1 MFKFSSDNTKN
12 SFLKYLENLGISPK
26 THKNY
31 RSDLAHFNGWLIL
44 KVRSFGSY
52 IETLSEA
59 IPFLNQG
66 LSHEYKSFLIE
77 NKIPAKTINRRL
89 STLRHLARFLLTS
102 QAVDR
107 DFMKG
112 IENINESGNAR
123 LEVSSLVEDFR
134 AHLEAEKVSQNTIKN
149 YLSDVKQFLT
159 WLESNN
165 LSNNQTT
172 N

>member
-1 MFKFSSDNTKN
+1 MFKFSTDNTKN

-31 RSDLAHFNGWLIL
+31 KSDLAHFNGWLIL

-59 IPFLNQG
+59 VPFLNTR
-66 LSHEYKSFLIE
+66 LSYEYKSFLIE
-77 NKIPAKTINRRL
+77 NKIPPKTINRRL
-89 STLRHLARFLLTS
+89 STLRHLSRFLLFI
-102 QAVDR
+102 QALDR

-112 IENINESGNAR
+112 IENINEAGNIKFEA
-123 LEVSSLVEDFR
+123 SSLVEDFR
-134 AHLEAEKVSQNTIKN
+134 AHLEAEKISQNTIKN
-149 YLSDVKQFLT
+149 YLSDVRQFLN
-159 WLESNN
+159 WLESNDP
-165 LSNNQTT
+165 STNQTT